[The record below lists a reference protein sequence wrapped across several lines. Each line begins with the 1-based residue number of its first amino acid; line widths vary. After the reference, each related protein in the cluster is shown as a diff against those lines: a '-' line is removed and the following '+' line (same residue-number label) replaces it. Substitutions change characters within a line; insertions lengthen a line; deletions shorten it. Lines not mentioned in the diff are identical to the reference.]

1 LARLDGSPPILHDR
15 QLMDALPEFDAALHR
30 LLDASSDTVVL
41 ATVDGQILSGNHA
54 ARQMLGYSSE
64 ELPGLNWRDLTVDD
78 NGLRAALA
86 EPSRAGGQKITVVVV
101 RKGGERIEAE
111 LMSAEF
117 RSPSGVPRV
126 WTIIHDLS
134 GRKRAEDTARALRES
149 EETFRA
155 LAEASFEGIFL
166 QREGRI
172 LLANAA
178 VERMHGLPRGGLIGV
193 HILDCVAP
201 EARDDIKQRVAT
213 LSEEPYETIG
223 VRRDG
228 TRFFAEVQARTGPVN
243 FRGEPTR
250 VVAVRDVTARKQL
263 EAKLALS
270 DRMASLGTLAAGVAH
285 EINNPL
291 TALMLSID
299 LAHEELARGRDARIA
314 RIAELLE
321 TAGESAVRVQRI
333 VKDLRSLAR
342 SEDEPS
348 AQIDLAE
355 VIAYAHGIA
364 SYQIRHH
371 ARVEVRIAPL
381 GPVYGDR
388 ARLEQVVLNLLVNA
402 AQAIPNDGAEHRIAI
417 DVREHGADRFAIEVR
432 DTGVGIAPE
441 LRARIFDPF
450 VTTKPIGEGTGLG
463 LSICHTIVAS
473 LGGTIDVESEVGK
486 GTTFRIVLPR
496 GSAPTPALAVTPPA
510 GVAVA
515 ASTVR
520 RGRILIIDDE
530 RHIRET
536 IVQALDEHDAT
547 AVADAPTALA
557 LLDRGETFDVILCD
571 LMMPGMSGADFYD
584 AVERRWPDL
593 LGRILVVTGG
603 AVTPRSKEVLARAV
617 NPPLH
622 KPFRA
627 TVLDARIAALLR

>member
-1 LARLDGSPPILHDR
+1 
-15 QLMDALPEFDAALHR
+15 MDAPPEFDATLHR
-30 LLDASSDTVVL
+30 LLDTSSDTVVL
-41 ATVDGQILSGNHA
+41 ATVDGQILSGNQA

-64 ELPGLNWRDLTVDD
+64 ELPGLTWRDLTADD
-78 NGLRAALA
+78 TWLRAALA
-86 EPSRAGGQKITVVVV
+86 EPSPAGGQQIAVVLVG
-101 RKGGERIEAE
+101 KGGERIEAE
-111 LMSAEF
+111 LTSAEF
-117 RSPSGVPRV
+117 RSPSGAPRV

-134 GRKRAEDTARALRES
+134 ERQRAEDTTRALRES

-243 FRGEPTR
+243 FRGQPTR

-263 EAKLALS
+263 ESKLALS

-291 TALMLSID
+291 TALMLSIE

-314 RIAELLE
+314 RTAELLE
-321 TAGESAVRVQRI
+321 TAGENAVRVQHI

-348 AQIDLAE
+348 AQIDLGE

-402 AQAIPNDGAEHRIAI
+402 AQAIPNDGADHRIEI
-417 DVREHGADRFAIEVR
+417 EVREHGSEFFAIEVR

-473 LGGTIDVESEVGK
+473 LGGTIDVESEVGN

-496 GSAPTPALAVTPPA
+496 GSAPTPALAAPPPGDVV
-510 GVAVA
+510 GVGA

-584 AVERRWPDL
+584 AVERRWPAL

-617 NPPLH
+617 NPPLQ

-627 TVLDARIAALLR
+627 TVLEARIAALLRS

>member
-1 LARLDGSPPILHDR
+1 
-15 QLMDALPEFDAALHR
+15 MDVTLEFDATLQG
-30 LLDASSDTVVL
+30 LLDASSDMVVL
-41 ATVDGQILSGNHA
+41 ATVDGAILSGTAA
-54 ARQMLGYSSE
+54 ARQRFGYTSE
-64 ELPGLNWRDLTVDD
+64 ELPGLTWRDLTVDD
-78 NGLRAALA
+78 NRLRAALA
-86 EPSRAGGQKITVVVV
+86 ERGRAHGEKITVVLAC
-101 RKGGERIEAE
+101 KGGERFEAE
-111 LMSAEF
+111 LTSSEL

-134 GRKRAEDTARALRES
+134 ERQQVDDTTRALRES

-223 VRRDG
+223 VRADG

-243 FRGEPTR
+243 FRGQPTR
-250 VVAVRDVTARKQL
+250 VVAVRDITARKQL
-263 EAKLALS
+263 EAKLALA

-291 TALMLSID
+291 LALMLCID
-299 LAHEELARGRDARIA
+299 LAHKELARGRDGMIA
-314 RIAELLE
+314 HTSELLE
-321 TAGESAVRVQRI
+321 DAAESAGRVQRI
-333 VKDLRSLAR
+333 VKDLRALAR
-342 SEDEPS
+342 SEDEPT
-348 AQIDLAE
+348 AKLDLAE
-355 VIAYAHGIA
+355 VIAYAHSIA

-371 ARVEVRIAPL
+371 ARVEVRVAQL
-381 GPVYGDR
+381 GPIYGDR
-388 ARLEQVVLNLLVNA
+388 ARLEQVVVNLLVNA
-402 AQAIPNDGAEHRIAI
+402 AQAIPNDSAEHRIDI

-450 VTTKPIGEGTGLG
+450 VTTKPVGEGTGLG
-463 LSICHTIVAS
+463 LSICHTIVTA
-473 LGGTIDVESEVGK
+473 LGGTIDVDSEVGK

-496 GSAPTPALAVTPPA
+496 GTPPTQAVAVTPAAPD
-510 GVAVA
+510 

-520 RGRILIIDDE
+520 RGRILVIDDE

-584 AVERRWPDL
+584 AVERRWPAL
-593 LGRILVVTGG
+593 LDRILVVTGG

-617 NPPLH
+617 NPPLQ